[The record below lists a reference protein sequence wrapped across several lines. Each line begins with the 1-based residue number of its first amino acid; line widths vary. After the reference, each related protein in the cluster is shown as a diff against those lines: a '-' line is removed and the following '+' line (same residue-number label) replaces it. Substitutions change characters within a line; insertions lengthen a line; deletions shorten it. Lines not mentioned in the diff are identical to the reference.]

1 MIDKFRDSALKNLDI
16 KNKNQFPKS
25 IKVNSFNLR
34 GIKNNSPFNIKNIE
48 KNKNISENDNDSQ
61 SNLQKT
67 CFYKTSYFLDK
78 FDSK

>member
-1 MIDKFRDSALKNLDI
+1 MIDKFRERAVKNFNI
-16 KNKNQFPKS
+16 KSKEQLPKS
-25 IKVNSFNLR
+25 TNINSNMLR
-34 GIKNNSPFNIKNIE
+34 GIKYTNPFGSNEDPSFNSNI
-48 KNKNISENDNDSQ
+48 NKTQ